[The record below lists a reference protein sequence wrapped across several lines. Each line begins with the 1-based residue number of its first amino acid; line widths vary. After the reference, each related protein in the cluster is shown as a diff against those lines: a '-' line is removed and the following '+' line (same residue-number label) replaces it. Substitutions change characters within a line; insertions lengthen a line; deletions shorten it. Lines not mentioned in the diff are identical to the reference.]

1 MVFVEMRRVAGVF
14 YSIALL
20 FLAAGGPGL
29 HAAPDSTNHFRFR
42 LPHAQRYHVRDE
54 DWPAASS
61 RASWLKAW
69 PEDGSTNFVQFGSRV
84 VLQTKSAAD
93 LPRLIS
99 GRNVSLAQTVTSNVF
114 ILQCPDAVSAAKE
127 ADRLAQL
134 PQVLAAYPAIK
145 RAASLDGLYAPAPN
159 DPFFSTQW
167 YLEHRGANGA
177 LNGPDLNVRAAWP
190 YTHGEKTTIAIADFG
205 VELTHP
211 EFSNN
216 VGGAPHFNF
225 DLLTTNGAPELRNA
239 TGAHGTECSGLMVAD
254 ANNSIGMAGIAPAA
268 HLASWVIF
276 DTNGNLVSDEELMN
290 MYQYQ
295 SNVISVQN
303 HSWGVNNTAQNP
315 TTLLEQIGI
324 SNAVTYGRF
333 GRGIVMVRAAGN
345 LRTSAVNADDTG
357 YPNDPR
363 VIAVGAV
370 RIDGRVASY
379 SNPGACLLVGAP
391 SGDTGENGLFTT
403 DLLGTDGINQINFLP
418 PNQDLN
424 DYVFNNQGFSGT
436 SASAPEVAGVAALLL
451 SVNPKLS
458 YRDVQ
463 QILLLSSRHFDF
475 ADPDLVTN
483 GAGFLVSH
491 NLGFGIPDAGAAVNL
506 ARRWVIRPPQTTL
519 TFTATNAA
527 PIPGNGLRLLVT
539 GSGLPVNPIDFLAA
553 PSDGLQP
560 DLPTASVPLVNVGQ
574 ATNTITNNLTGMAAL
589 IQRGAATFT
598 DALNR
603 AAQAGAVFGVF
614 YNNATGVSNGCPG
627 GDTLC
632 PMAGT
637 GFVPIPAVFIGE
649 SSGEFLTNFI
659 ATNNTARAQ
668 IEMIGMNY
676 TFNVTNTLVCEHIGV
691 RLQTDY
697 PQRGNLRVTLLS
709 PMGTRSV
716 LQFFN
721 TDTNAGPVDWTYY
734 STHHFFESSAGSWT
748 VTVSDEG
755 VGGSGNVLSASL
767 IIQGVP
773 IIDTDHDGLDDNWEM
788 AHFGTLAF
796 GPKDDPDHDGYNNA
810 FEQVLHSN
818 PLAPDVPFNVNLSLW
833 NSSLARLSWPG
844 STNFTYQ
851 VWGGT
856 NASSLTLITNVLGT
870 FPETLAFVPYA
881 GISRQFFRV
890 QGALNP

>member
-14 YSIALL
+14 YSIAFLL
-20 FLAAGGPGL
+20 LAGDASSG
-29 HAAPDSTNHFRFR
+29 AASSTNRFQFR
-42 LPHAQRYHVRDE
+42 LPHAQHYHINAG

-61 RASWLKAW
+61 HEKWLRAW
-69 PEDGSTNFVQFGSRV
+69 PEDGTTNYVQFGSRV
-84 VLQTKSAAD
+84 VVQTKSAAD

-99 GRNVSLAQTVTSNVF
+99 GRNVSLAQTVASNVF
-114 ILQCPDAVSAAKE
+114 ILQCTDAVSAVRE

-134 PQVLAAYPAIK
+134 PEVLAAYPVIK
-145 RAASLDGLYAPAPN
+145 RAGALDGLYAAQPN
-159 DPFFSTQW
+159 DQFFSVQW
-167 YLEHRGANGA
+167 YLQHRDSNGV

-190 YTHGEKTTIAIADFG
+190 FTLGDNTTVAVADLG
-205 VELTHP
+205 VELIHP
-211 EFSNN
+211 EFTNCLA
-216 VGGAPHFNF
+216 GAPHFNF
-225 DLLTTNGAPELRNA
+225 FLQNTNAAPAARTSA
-239 TGAHGTECSGLMVAD
+239 WAHGTECAGLIAAE
-254 ANNSIGMAGIAPAA
+254 ANNSIGMAGIAPNAS
-268 HLASWVIF
+268 LASWVIF
-276 DTNGNLVSDEELMN
+276 DTNQNLVSDDVLMT

-295 SNVISVQN
+295 SNIISVQN
-303 HSWGVNNTAQNP
+303 HSWGINNTAQNP
-315 TTLLEQIGI
+315 TTLLEQVGI
-324 SNAVTYGRF
+324 SNAVAYGRS
-333 GRGIVMVRAAGN
+333 GLGVVMVRAAGN
-345 LRTSAVNADDTG
+345 LRTEEVNADDAG
-357 YPNDPR
+357 YPNDPQA
-363 VIAVGAV
+363 IAVGAV

-391 SGDTGENGLFTT
+391 SGDTGQNGLFTT
-403 DLLGTDGINQINFLP
+403 DLVGTDGINTVSYMF
-418 PNQDLN
+418 PNPTNLN
-424 DYVFNNQGFSGT
+424 DFVFNSEGFSGT
-436 SASAPEVAGVAALLL
+436 SASAPEVAGVAALVL
-451 SVNPKLS
+451 SANPRLT

-506 ARRWVIRPPQTTL
+506 ARRWVNRPPATNIV
-519 TFTATNAA
+519 FTATNAA
-527 PIPGNGLRLLVT
+527 PIPSDGLRLLVS

-676 TFNVTNTLVCEHIGV
+676 TFNVTNTLVCEHVGV

-773 IIDTDHDGLDDNWEM
+773 ITDTDHDGLDDNWEM
-788 AHFGTLAF
+788 AHFGTLAY

-810 FEQVLHSN
+810 FEQVLNSN
-818 PLAPDVPFNVNLSLW
+818 PLAADVPFSVGLSFW

-844 STNFTYQ
+844 STNYSYQ

-856 NASSLTLITNVLGT
+856 NAAALTLITNVPGT
-870 FPETLAFVPYA
+870 FPETLAFVPYG

>member
-1 MVFVEMRRVAGVF
+1 MRRAAGVF
-14 YSIALL
+14 YSIAFL
-20 FLAAGGPGL
+20 FLAGGPLL
-29 HAAPDSTNHFRFR
+29 HGAPAVTNHFRFR

-69 PEDGSTNFVQFGSRV
+69 PDDGSTNYVQFGSRV
-84 VLQTKSAAD
+84 VLQIKTAAD

-99 GRNVSLAQTVTSNVF
+99 GRSVSLAQTVASNVF
-114 ILQCPDAVSAAKE
+114 ILQCPDAVTATRE

-134 PQVLAAYPAIK
+134 PDVLAAYPVIK
-145 RAASLDGLYAPAPN
+145 RAASLDGPYAPLPN
-159 DPFFSTQW
+159 DPFFSVQW

-190 YTHGEKTTIAIADFG
+190 LTHGENTTVAVADLG
-205 VELTHP
+205 VELIHP
-211 EFSNN
+211 EFTNCLA
-216 VGGAPHFNF
+216 GAPHFNF
-225 DLLTTNGAPELRNA
+225 YLQNTNAAPAGRNSA
-239 TGAHGTECSGLMVAD
+239 WAHGTECAGLIAAE
-254 ANNSIGMAGIAPAA
+254 ANNSIGMAGVAPST

-276 DTNGNLVSDEELMN
+276 DTNQNLVSDDELMN

-295 SNVISVQN
+295 SNIISVQN
-303 HSWGVNNTAQNP
+303 HSWGANNTAQNP

-324 SNAVTYGRF
+324 SNAVTYGRS
-333 GRGIVMVRAAGN
+333 GLGVVMVRAAGN
-345 LRTSAVNADDTG
+345 LRTSEVNADDAG
-357 YPNDPR
+357 YPNDPQ

-391 SGDTGENGLFTT
+391 SGDTGQNGLFTT
-403 DLLGTDGINQINFLP
+403 DLVGTDGINAINYLP
-418 PNQDLN
+418 PNPTNLN
-424 DYVFNNQGFSGT
+424 DFVFNSLGFSGT
-436 SASAPEVAGVAALLL
+436 SASAPEITGVVALIL
-451 SVNPKLS
+451 SANPSLA

-475 ADPDLVTN
+475 ADPDLKTN

-506 ARRWVIRPPQTTL
+506 ARRWVNRPPATNII
-519 TFTATNAA
+519 FTATNAA
-527 PIPGNGLRLLVT
+527 PIPGNGLRLLIS
-539 GSGLPVNPIDFLAA
+539 GSGLPANPITFLTA
-553 PSDGLQP
+553 PTDGLQP

-574 ATNTITNNLTGMAAL
+574 ATNAITNNLTGMAAL
-589 IQRGAATFT
+589 IQRGGATFT
-598 DALNR
+598 DSLTR

-614 YNNATGVSNGCPG
+614 YNNAAGISNGCPG

-632 PMAGT
+632 PVAGT
-637 GFVPIPAVFIGE
+637 GFIPIPAVFIGE

-668 IEMIGMNY
+668 IEMVGMNY
-676 TFNVTNTLVCEHIGV
+676 TFNVTNTLVCEHVGV

-734 STHHFFESSAGSWT
+734 STHHFFESSAGAWT

-755 VGGSGNVLSASL
+755 VGFSGNVLGASL
-767 IIQGVP
+767 VIQGVP
-773 IIDTDHDGLDDNWEM
+773 ITDTDHDGLDDNWEM

-810 FEQVLHSN
+810 FEQVLNSN
-818 PLAPDVPFNVNLSLW
+818 PLAPDVPFNVNLSFW

-844 STNFTYQ
+844 STNYTYQ

-856 NASSLTLITNVLGT
+856 NAAALTLITNVPGT

-881 GISRQFFRV
+881 GISRQFLRV

>member
-1 MVFVEMRRVAGVF
+1 MIFVEMRRAAGVF

-20 FLAAGGPGL
+20 FLAGGASA
-29 HAAPDSTNHFRFR
+29 HAAPPDTNHFRFR
-42 LPHAQRYHVRDE
+42 LPHAQGYRVEDE

-61 RASWLKAW
+61 HAKWLRAW
-69 PEDGSTNFVQFGSRV
+69 PEDGSTNSVQFGSRL

-93 LPRLIS
+93 LSHLIS
-99 GRNVSLAQTVTSNVF
+99 ERELSLAQTVTSNVF
-114 ILQCPDAVSAAKE
+114 ILQCADAVSAVRE

-134 PQVLAAYPAIK
+134 PEVLAAYPVIK
-145 RAASLDGLYAPAPN
+145 RAVSLNGLYNARPN
-159 DPFFSTQW
+159 DQYYSNQW
-167 YLEHRGANGA
+167 YLDHRSTNGT

-190 YTHGEKTTIAIADFG
+190 FALGNGTIVALADIG
-205 VELTHP
+205 VELAHP
-211 EFSNN
+211 EFTNC
-216 VGGAPHFNF
+216 VPGAPHFNF
-225 DLLTTNGAPELRNA
+225 FLQNTNAIPAGRNSA
-239 TGAHGTECSGLMVAD
+239 WAHGTECAGLIA
-254 ANNSIGMAGIAPAA
+254 AQGYNSVGMAGIAPNT

-276 DTNGNLVSDEELMN
+276 DNNQNLVSDDVLMS

-295 SNVISVQN
+295 SNIISVQN
-303 HSWGVNNTAQNP
+303 HSWGANNTAQNP
-315 TTLLEQIGI
+315 VTLLEQIGI
-324 SNAVTYGRF
+324 SNAVTYGRS
-333 GRGIVMVRAAGN
+333 GLGVVMVRAAGN
-345 LRTSAVNADDTG
+345 LRTSEVNADDAD
-357 YPNDPR
+357 YVNDPQ
-363 VIAVGAV
+363 VVGVGAV

-391 SGDTGENGLFTT
+391 SGDTGLGGLFTT
-403 DLLGTDGINQINFLP
+403 DLLGTDGINSINFLP

-424 DYVFNNQGFSGT
+424 NYVFNNLGFSGT
-436 SASAPEVAGVAALLL
+436 SASAPEIAGVAALIL
-451 SVNPKLS
+451 SANTNLT

-475 ADPDLVTN
+475 ADPDLITN

-506 ARRWVIRPPQTTL
+506 ARRWVNRPPATNII
-519 TFTATNAA
+519 FTATNAA
-527 PIPGNGLRLLVT
+527 PIPSDGLRLLVT
-539 GSGLPVNPIDFLAA
+539 GSGLPANPLAFLCA
-553 PSDGLQP
+553 PTDGQQP

-598 DALNR
+598 DSLTR

-614 YNNATGVSNGCPG
+614 YNNPTGISNGCPG

-632 PMAGT
+632 PVAGT

-659 ATNNTARAQ
+659 ATNNSLLAQ
-668 IEMIGMNY
+668 LQMIGTNY
-676 TFNVTNTLVCEHIGV
+676 TFNVTNTLVCEHVGV
-691 RLQTDY
+691 RVQTDY

-709 PMGTRSV
+709 PIGTRSV

-734 STHHFFESSAGSWT
+734 STHQFFESSAGRWT

-755 VGGSGNVLSASL
+755 VGGAGNVLSVSL
-767 IIQGVP
+767 IVQGVP
-773 IIDTDHDGLDDNWEM
+773 ITDTDHDGLDDNWEM
-788 AHFGTLAF
+788 AHFGTLAY

-810 FEQVLHSN
+810 FEQVLNSN
-818 PLAPDVPFNVNLSLW
+818 PLAADVPFIVNASLY
-833 NSSLARLSWPG
+833 NTNFARLSWPG
-844 STNFTYQ
+844 STNYTYQ

-856 NASSLTLITNVLGT
+856 NAGSFTLMTNVSGT
-870 FPETLAFVPYA
+870 FPETLTFVPYA
-881 GISRQFFRV
+881 GVSRQFFRV
-890 QGALNP
+890 QGTLNP